1 MKFLIIDDHALIRK
15 GLLQILLEEFPL
27 AEFRE
32 IADSN
37 DVVEEVMKHQ
47 WDVILLDISM
57 QGRNTIEILKQIRSS
72 GIITPILI
80 VSIYPEELYAFRA
93 LKAGA
98 SGFINKES
106 ANEELLLAVHKVLT
120 GHKYISTSI
129 TDKLAERA
137 GENWKK
143 STNEFL
149 SDREIQVLQLIA
161 SGNSVKEI
169 ASQLTISPATVATY
183 RVRVL
188 GKLGLKSNVELTQ
201 YAIHNNLIE

>member
-1 MKFLIIDDHALIRK
+1 MKFLVIDDHALVRK

-27 AEFRE
+27 AEVAE
-32 IADSN
+32 IAN
-37 DVVEEVMKHQ
+37 GNEIFEEVMKHQ

-57 QGRNTIEILKQIRSS
+57 QGKNSIEILKQIRSS
-72 GIITPILI
+72 GISTPILI
-80 VSIYPEELYAFRA
+80 VSMFPEELYAVRA

-106 ANEELLLAVHKVLT
+106 ANEELLLAVHRVLT

-129 TDKLAERA
+129 SDKLAERVGA
-137 GENWKK
+137 NWKK
-143 STNEFL
+143 SANEFL
-149 SDREIQVLQLIA
+149 SDREIQILQLIA
-161 SGNSVKEI
+161 KGESVKEI
-169 ASQLTISPATVATY
+169 AGQLSISPATVATY
-183 RVRVL
+183 RVRAL

>member
-15 GLLQILLEEFPL
+15 GLIQILLEEFPL

-32 IADSN
+32 IANSY

-57 QGRNTIEILKQIRSS
+57 QGRNTIEILKQIKTS
-72 GIITPILI
+72 GITTPVLM
-80 VSIYPEELYAFRA
+80 VSMYPEELYAVRA

-106 ANEELLLAVHKVLT
+106 ANEELLVAVHKVLA
-120 GHKYISTSI
+120 GHKYFSPNIGDI
-129 TDKLAERA
+129 LVERV

-143 STNEFL
+143 SSNEFL

-161 SGNSVKEI
+161 RGDSVKEI
-169 ASQLTISPATVATY
+169 GSQLSISPATVATY

>member
-1 MKFLIIDDHALIRK
+1 MKFLIVDDHALVRK

-27 AEFRE
+27 AEVRE
-32 IADSN
+32 IADGN
-37 DVVEEVMKHQ
+37 DVIAEVMKHQ
-47 WDVILLDISM
+47 WDIILLDISL
-57 QGRNTIEILKQIRSS
+57 QGKNSIEILKQIRSS
-72 GIITPILI
+72 GIITPVLM
-80 VSIYPEELYAFRA
+80 VSMYPEELYAARA

-120 GHKYISTSI
+120 GHRYISTSI
-129 TDKLAERA
+129 SYKPADRV

-143 STNEFL
+143 STRQFL

-161 SGNSVKEI
+161 RGDSVKEI
-169 ASQLTISPATVATY
+169 ASLLSISPATVATY

-188 GKLGLKSNVELTQ
+188 GKLGLKSNVELTR
-201 YAIHNNLIE
+201 YAIHNNLIQ

>member
-1 MKFLIIDDHALIRK
+1 MKFLIVDDHALVRK

-27 AEFRE
+27 AEVGE
-32 IADSN
+32 IANGN

-57 QGRNTIEILKQIRSS
+57 QGKNSIEILKQIRSS
-72 GIITPILI
+72 GIITPVLM
-80 VSIYPEELYAFRA
+80 VSMYPEELYAVRA

-120 GHKYISTSI
+120 GHKYFSPSLGN
-129 TDKLAERA
+129 KLAERV

-143 STNEFL
+143 SANEFL

-161 SGNSVKEI
+161 RGDSVKEI
-169 ASQLTISPATVATY
+169 ASQLSISPATVATY

-201 YAIHNNLIE
+201 YAIHNNLID

>member
-1 MKFLIIDDHALIRK
+1 MKFLIVDDHALVRK
-15 GLLQILLEEFPL
+15 GLHQILLEEFPF
-27 AEFRE
+27 AEVRE
-32 IADSN
+32 IANGN
-37 DVVEEVMKHQ
+37 DVVDEVMKHK

-57 QGRNTIEILKQIRSS
+57 QGRNSIEILKQIRSS
-72 GIITPILI
+72 GIITPILM
-80 VSIYPEELYAFRA
+80 VSMYPEELYAIRA

-120 GHKYISTSI
+120 GHKYISKSLA
-129 TDKLAERA
+129 DKLSDKE

-143 STNEFL
+143 SANEFL

-161 SGNSVKEI
+161 RGKSVKEI
-169 ASQLTISPATVATY
+169 GSHLSLSPATVATY

-188 GKLGLKSNVELTQ
+188 GKLGLKSNVEITQ